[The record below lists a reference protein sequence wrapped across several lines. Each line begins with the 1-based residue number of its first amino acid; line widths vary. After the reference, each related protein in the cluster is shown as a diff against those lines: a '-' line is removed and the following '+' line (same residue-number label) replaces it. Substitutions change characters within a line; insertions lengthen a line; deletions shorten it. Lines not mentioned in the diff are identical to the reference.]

1 MKNIKTLSNKSS
13 ARYFA
18 LNLWPLLGV
27 SFTFWSILPGLF
39 FGNLHTDTLEVI
51 YWGRDLAW
59 GYSKHPPL
67 LTWALSSIALP
78 GVACIGIV
86 TAFGQLSAAVS
97 TYWVYRAVISVA
109 DRSAA
114 ILAACMMMLT
124 STATFYSLQVNHNSA
139 VVLFCAAVLN
149 YGLRY
154 LEKRRLRDALYF
166 GLATGLGALTK
177 YEIIFAL
184 VPVAVLCFAIPRH
197 RSAFFSWGTAFA
209 ILIACSLL
217 APHIF
222 WQSENGWVSIQRAA
236 ASAPLTDIWSI
247 LFGFY
252 GVAIGLLAVL
262 GGPIILLLIL
272 RGKPIF
278 INQHDRLG
286 DDKRRMGLILL
297 FAPIL
302 AVVVAGAVTD
312 QFIKALWMLPLAP
325 SIIAGLA
332 IITRLQLDG
341 KPTTERAVVK
351 SSVKMSGGIL
361 CIYLLYLVI
370 GEVIDNPAESYL
382 ADTRP
387 LSTAAEKLWSS
398 HSAAPL
404 KCIVTDEG
412 KLAPSAV
419 LWMASRPQIL
429 PIYVADWANPQ
440 RLADC
445 NETGGVAIKFE
456 IDEPFDVE
464 KKFPNACIRD
474 EIAFYVDTVSRI
486 SKTGWNAKLVYIPPS
501 SHPDCGH

>member
-1 MKNIKTLSNKSS
+1 MALNNKSGS
-13 ARYFA
+13 PLLFIR
-18 LNLWPLLGV
+18 NLWPILIISL
-27 SFTFWSILPGLF
+27 TLWAILPGLY
-39 FGNLHTDTLEVI
+39 FGNLHTDTLEII
-51 YWGRDLAW
+51 YWGHDLAW

-67 LTWALSSIALP
+67 ITWILSTIIQPGSVSILTITAYGQLAAALSAY
-78 GVACIGIV
+78 
-86 TAFGQLSAAVS
+86 F
-97 TYWVYRAVISVA
+97 VYGSVMRVA
-109 DRSAA
+109 DRPTAV
-114 ILAACMMMLT
+114 LAACMMMLT
-124 STATFYSLQVNHNSA
+124 STATVYSVQVNHNSA
-139 VVLFCAAVLN
+139 LIPFCAAVL
-149 YGLRY
+149 YFGLRY
-154 LEKRRLRDALYF
+154 LEERRIRDALGF
-166 GLATGLGALTK
+166 GMAAGLGALTK
-177 YEIIFAL
+177 YEIVFAL
-184 VPVAVLCFAIPRH
+184 LPIAVLCFAIPRH

-222 WQSENGWVSIQRAA
+222 WQSENGWVSIQRAT
-236 ASAPLTDIWSI
+236 ASAPLTDVWSI

-272 RGKPIF
+272 RSKPFF

-302 AVVVAGAVTD
+302 GVVVAGAVTD

-325 SIIAGLA
+325 SLIAGLA
-332 IITRLQLDG
+332 IITRLQRDG

-351 SSVKMSGGIL
+351 SSVKMSGGIF

-419 LWMASRPQIL
+419 LWMASSPQIL
-429 PIYVADWANPQ
+429 PIYAADWANPQ

-445 NETGGVAIKFE
+445 NKTGGVAIKFE
-456 IDEPFDVE
+456 IDGPFEVE
-464 KKFPNACIRD
+464 KKFPSACIHD
-474 EIAFYVDTVSRI
+474 EIAVHVGTVSRI
-486 SKTGWNAKLVYIPPS
+486 SKTGWNGKLVYIPPS
-501 SHPDCGH
+501 GHPDCGQ